1 MAELSETEGP
11 VDWKERCVA
20 LESQLMKFRV
30 QASKIR
36 ELLAEK
42 VSFSLQTLLF
52 NSSCLG
58 HISLILYNLS
68 ILGGG
73 KCFLNKEHNLT
84 FCQDF
89 EVILDISFCQFQSE
103 LDISKKHLLRLVEYV
118 RIVCI

>member
-42 VSFSLQTLLF
+42 VSFSLQLLLL
-52 NSSCLG
+52 NINYLG
-58 HISLILYNLS
+58 HISFILRNPS
-68 ILGGG
+68 TFRG
-73 KCFLNKEHNLT
+73 KHF
-84 FCQDF
+84 
-89 EVILDISFCQFQSE
+89 
-103 LDISKKHLLRLVEYV
+103 
-118 RIVCI
+118 

>member
-42 VSFSLQTLLF
+42 VSFSPSSLLVK
-52 NSSCLG
+52 
-58 HISLILYNLS
+58 H
-68 ILGGG
+68 
-73 KCFLNKEHNLT
+73 
-84 FCQDF
+84 
-89 EVILDISFCQFQSE
+89 QFFGAHF
-103 LDISKKHLLRLVEYV
+103 IYIK
-118 RIVCI
+118 